1 MLTFLILFWITAVV
15 CFLVALDECKR
26 KSSEDY
32 IKATFVKF
40 SLYFTGGYSIVA
52 LFMLV
57 VFIGGSYESYVD
69 TRTFYDSTVEQ
80 YSTAVEMYGDKAV
93 IDVESAAWTDLKYQG
108 YQENMSKAIRLLR
121 EKIVKYNK
129 KIISKRIMKR
139 NLFFNWLIV
148 APDDDMKVIAMKT
161 ADQHVLKQ

>member
-26 KSSEDY
+26 KSSENS

-57 VFIGGSYESYVD
+57 AFIGGSYQSYVD

-80 YSTAVEMYGDKAV
+80 YSTAVEMYNDKAV

-108 YQENMSKAIRLLR
+108 YQDN
-121 EKIVKYNK
+121 
-129 KIISKRIMKR
+129 ISKLILDLRNRIIIYNNNFIKMNKMHS
-139 NLFFNWLIV
+139 NPFFSWLV
-148 APDDDMKVIAMKT
+148 VPMDDDMKIIKMKVVS
-161 ADQHVLKQ
+161 Q